1 MRGFKAQR
9 TFGIFNITAALL
21 ISLMSAPA
29 IIVAQNPATSDRAGQ
44 VDEQDDVVRVET
56 NLVTVP
62 ASVMDRDGRY
72 ITNLKKEDFQIFE
85 NGIEQEVAFFASVEQ
100 PLTVLFLLD
109 TSGSMS
115 PYMVDLA
122 RFANG
127 FVSQLRPDDQLT
139 AATFSDSA
147 QVNVLFEATKARELR
162 KGVKLLPSSGDRN
175 TMVYEAVDFAL
186 KRMKKIKGRKAIILF
201 SDGIGTGVTATA
213 NGNLRDAEKQDAL
226 VYTVQFGTFPIE
238 VPGYINK
245 KYYFERIE
253 EINGY
258 MRNLARKTGGRH
270 YQIKSISNL
279 EETFGQV
286 AEELRR
292 QYGLGYYPRGQ
303 LEAGQRRKIK
313 VKVRLSKL
321 VVRARDSY
329 IVEKEIPKK
338 N

>member
-1 MRGFKAQR
+1 
-9 TFGIFNITAALL
+9 
-21 ISLMSAPA
+21 
-29 IIVAQNPATSDRAGQ
+29 
-44 VDEQDDVVRVET
+44 
-56 NLVTVP
+56 
-62 ASVMDRDGRY
+62 
-72 ITNLKKEDFQIFE
+72 
-85 NGIEQEVAFFASVEQ
+85 
-100 PLTVLFLLD
+100 
-109 TSGSMS
+109 
-115 PYMVDLA
+115 
-122 RFANG
+122 
-127 FVSQLRPDDQLT
+127 
-139 AATFSDSA
+139 
-147 QVNVLFEATKARELR
+147 
-162 KGVKLLPSSGDRN
+162 
-175 TMVYEAVDFAL
+175 MVYEAVDFAL